1 MMDLLI
7 FHANLGLSR
16 PVLLLAALAV
26 MMLGGSSPKAA
37 EEHGDEGAAPSR
49 SSQPADA
56 EGGAHAQTLDG
67 LRQTIENLIKQTYS
81 QSRFFFCC
89 DLIRLYVRKF
99 PASDKNDLY
108 LSDLRE
114 IKNKLLARGRESLAK
129 ANSADQR
136 LTAFYLGQRTSG
148 HTGNVIDQAMESEA
162 KRLAGG
168 DEALTKG
175 LLKRHEDTL
184 AMHLDAALYLGA
196 HCLIFP
202 NSADSHRQLGD
213 AAKSAEISDLPLLE
227 IELRSRLMKR
237 EEGSPVFPVTRQ
249 LSEKATRQNRF
260 FIAISMLDRFLSENY
275 SHPKAGYGYLAGGD
289 IHQLAG
295 CYEVA
300 ASKYNQA
307 LLWCGDMEKI
317 SRSQS
322 SETDLLR
329 QDVAEIQK
337 RASLSIGYA
346 ILDEARG
353 KHLRESTAVFA
364 GKLHDQAVS
373 HFDHLVALV
382 ELGSLS
388 SLDYLLGQ
396 IRSRAEAARYK
407 RAHSSILGLSKI
419 QDAYARCIPA
429 CEIYLR
435 VLNQE
440 VAEGTALSASNSEDR
455 DEVAFVLLEALL
467 AMGKAEEGGAQ
478 FFRYFIQPE
487 GGASSKW
494 AVLAKTRIAKRL
506 VDGGDY
512 LTAYPLLSEVV
523 RDVQQSGLRDVGFTA
538 ALMMGVCISRLNPPA
553 GVGAGP
559 NDLFQRDRLGETRV
573 PGAQMARD
581 AYSSALA
588 ILRSPGDPDPVY
600 YPDEFRDIFLENI
613 REELVAE
620 YRSEMNS
627 LQSGWDPLRSPGRE
641 TLLVDA
647 LSRLDPAKYPF
658 NPNSLLVTAF
668 LSAQR
673 ELNRQ
678 NVLAPKEMTRN
689 AEFSHK

>member
-1 MMDLLI
+1 MMDLFK
-7 FHANLGLSR
+7 FHANPGLNR
-16 PVLLLAALAV
+16 LVLLLAVLAV
-26 MMLGGSSPKAA
+26 MMLGRSYPKAA
-37 EEHGDEGAAPSR
+37 EEHGDEAAARSH

-67 LRQTIENLIKQTYS
+67 LRQTMENLINQAYS
-81 QSRFFFCC
+81 ESRFFFCC
-89 DLIRLYVRKF
+89 DLIRLHVREF
-99 PASDKNDLY
+99 PTSDENDLY
-108 LSDLRE
+108 LSKLRG
-114 IKNKLLARGRESLAK
+114 IKDKLLARGRERLGK
-129 ANSADQR
+129 ANSADQQ
-136 LTAFYLGQRTSG
+136 LTSFYLSQRTSG
-148 HTGNVIDQAMESEA
+148 HTGNVLDQAMESEA

-168 DEALTKG
+168 DEILARG
-175 LLKRHEDTL
+175 LLEKHEVTL
-184 AMHLDAALYLGA
+184 AIYLDAALYLSA

-213 AAKSAEISDLPLLE
+213 AAKSAEIADLPLLE
-227 IELRSRLMKR
+227 IELRSRLMER
-237 EEGSPVFPVTRQ
+237 EDGNPVFPATRQ

-260 FIAISMLDRFLSENY
+260 FIAISLLDRFLAENY
-275 SHPKAGYGYLAGGD
+275 SHPKAGYGYLASGD

-295 CYEVA
+295 CYDIA

-307 LLWCGDMEKI
+307 LLWCGDMAKV

-322 SETDLLR
+322 SEADLLS
-329 QDVAEIQK
+329 QDVAGIQK

-346 ILDEARG
+346 ILAEAEG
-353 KHLRESTAVFA
+353 KHLRESTAAFA

-373 HFDHLVALV
+373 HFDRLV
-382 ELGSLS
+382 GSVDSGSSS

-396 IRSRAEAARYK
+396 IRSRAESARYK
-407 RAHSSILGLSKI
+407 RAHSSVLGLNEI
-419 QDAYARCIPA
+419 QDAYARCVPA

-435 VLNQE
+435 VFNQAS
-440 VAEGTALSASNSEDR
+440 AEGAALSASNDEDR

-467 AMGKAEEGGAQ
+467 AMGKTEEGEAK

-487 GGASSKW
+487 GGANSKW

-506 VDGGDY
+506 VDDGDY

-523 RDVQQSGLRDVGFTA
+523 RGVQQSGLRDVGFTA
-538 ALMMGVCISRLNPPA
+538 ALMMGVCISKLNPTA
-553 GVGAGP
+553 GAGAEP
-559 NDLFQRDRLGETRV
+559 SGLFQRERLGETQV
-573 PGAQMARD
+573 SGAQMARD

-588 ILRSPGDPDPVY
+588 ILRSPGGPDPVY

-613 REELVAE
+613 REELVTE
-620 YRSEMNS
+620 YRSEMES
-627 LQSGWDPLRSPGRE
+627 LQSGWDPLRSPSRE

-678 NVLAPKEMTRN
+678 SVLAPKEMTRN
-689 AEFSHK
+689 EEFSHK